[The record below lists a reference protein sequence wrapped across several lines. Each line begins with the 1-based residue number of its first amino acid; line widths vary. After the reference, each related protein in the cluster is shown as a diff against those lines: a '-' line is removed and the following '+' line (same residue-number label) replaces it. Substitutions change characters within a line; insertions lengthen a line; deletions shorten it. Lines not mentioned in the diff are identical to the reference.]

1 MRLRLSLARCAA
13 WALLL
18 SGWVG
23 LGSFAMVL
31 APDVISGFALVALWL
46 LLLGAAASVATSD
59 EPRAWT
65 RRLALA
71 GCAAL
76 VVTALALAPRGGG
89 LPALGLAL
97 AAWAALTALA
107 SGVVRSL
114 RQQQP
119 TAPLPPIG
127 AAALGALC
135 ATLALGDPG
144 DLHALAQRLGL
155 LVTLAC
161 LLLVLLQPAEARRA
175 SLRRCRAG
183 LFDCSLPAWP
193 AGSWRDPLQ
202 WPTLLAGL
210 AMLPMM
216 ATLPLMVAWCRGE
229 AIAPPAIVALHLA
242 AMFAPALLLQ
252 RRLAAW
258 PVRKLSAVCALCLV
272 AGGALVLWAD
282 APWNLL
288 GLAAAH
294 GAAWGLAWAGQ
305 LWAPDRR
312 SRAGASPWRAAL
324 GYAALTLAV
333 GAVVAGF
340 GVQGVAGVHV
350 ALGLLAGAAWLS
362 GTRLN
367 RRIWPWRAWARLAR
381 GTRCR
386 VPRPPSHRCHRT
398 ARARE

>member
-1 MRLRLSLARCAA
+1 MSLRLSLARCAA

-31 APDVISGFALVALWL
+31 APSVIGGFALVALWL
-46 LLLGAAASVATSD
+46 LLLGAAASVATRD

-71 GCAAL
+71 GCATLIVAS
-76 VVTALALAPRGGG
+76 LAWAPSGGG
-89 LPALGLAL
+89 LLALGLAL
-97 AAWAALTALA
+97 GAWAALTALA

-114 RQQQP
+114 RQLQP

-127 AAALGALC
+127 AAASGALC
-135 ATLALGDPG
+135 AALALGDPG

-155 LVTLAC
+155 LVALAS
-161 LLLVLLQPAEARRA
+161 LLLVLLQPAGVSGGA
-175 SLRRCRAG
+175 LRRCRAG

-229 AIAPPAIVALHLA
+229 AIAPQAIVALHLA

-252 RRLAAW
+252 RRLAGW
-258 PVRKLSAVCALCLV
+258 SLRRLSAVCGACLV
-272 AGGALVLWAD
+272 AGALLALWAD
-282 APWNLL
+282 APSNLL
-288 GLAAAH
+288 GPATAH

-312 SRAGASPWRAAL
+312 SRAGASPWHAAL
-324 GYAALTLAV
+324 GYALLTLAV
-333 GAVVAGF
+333 GLVVARF

-350 ALGLLAGAAWLS
+350 ALGLAAGAAGLT
-362 GTRLN
+362 GLLLN
-367 RRIWPWRAWARLAR
+367 RQARPWRTPER
-381 GTRCR
+381 R
-386 VPRPPSHRCHRT
+386 VR
-398 ARARE
+398 

>member
-1 MRLRLSLARCAA
+1 MSLRLSLARGAA

-46 LLLGAAASVATSD
+46 LLLGAAASVPTGD
-59 EPRAWT
+59 EPRTWI

-71 GCAAL
+71 GCAAAI
-76 VVTALALAPRGGG
+76 VAALALAPRGGG

-97 AAWAALTALA
+97 AAWASLTALA

-114 RQQQP
+114 RQRQAA
-119 TAPLPPIG
+119 APLPPIG
-127 AAALGALC
+127 AAAAGALC
-135 ATLALGDPG
+135 AAIALGDPS
-144 DLHALAQRLGL
+144 DLLALAQRLGL
-155 LVTLAC
+155 LVALAT
-161 LLLVLLQPAEARRA
+161 LLLMLLQPSETLDA
-175 SLRRCRAG
+175 SSRRCRAG

-193 AGSWRDPLQ
+193 AGSWRDTMQ

-229 AIAPPAIVALHLA
+229 AVAPQAIVALHLA

-252 RRLAAW
+252 RQLATW
-258 PVRKLSAVCALCLV
+258 PVHRLSAVCAGCLA
-272 AGGALVLWAD
+272 AGSALVLWAET
-282 APWNLL
+282 PWNLL

-305 LWAPDRR
+305 LWAPARR
-312 SRAGASPWRAAL
+312 GRAGAPPWRAAL
-324 GYAALTLAV
+324 GYAVLTLAV
-333 GAVVAGF
+333 GVVVARF

-350 ALGLLAGAAWLS
+350 ALGLVAGAAWLC
-362 GTRLN
+362 GPRFGAWTQTHLWRV
-367 RRIWPWRAWARLAR
+367 RR
-381 GTRCR
+381 GGG
-386 VPRPPSHRCHRT
+386 
-398 ARARE
+398 